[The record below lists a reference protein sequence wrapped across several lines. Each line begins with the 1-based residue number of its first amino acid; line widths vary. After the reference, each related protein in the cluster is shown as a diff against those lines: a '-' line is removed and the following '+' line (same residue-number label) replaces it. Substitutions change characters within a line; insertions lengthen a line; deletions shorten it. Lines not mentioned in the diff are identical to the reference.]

1 MSPATAPIPLLLVAD
16 SAETCERVASALLSA
31 PAFYRI
37 ERVTS
42 TDLAQGGPPTG
53 VPLALVDYNLR
64 SAKQAQVVQRLNA
77 AGIAAVAFVDPRDV
91 QALQEVVLAGAAALV
106 ATPFVDTQLWETVA
120 RALASGARPVPA
132 AALPPTRAPGHG
144 RQGIVV
150 AVYAPK
156 GGSGSSVLAA
166 NLAVSL
172 QDRAAHGAVLV
183 EMGEGAGSQAILLNL
198 RPERTLGDLLAR
210 FDPSDSE
217 LLNGV
222 LTTHSSGLRV
232 LLAPPSQGVR
242 VPADLLDEV
251 IETLQRTFDFVIV
264 DLHTS
269 ALSSTVT
276 TLRKAHAALVV
287 IVPEMTALHHGRLF
301 VDMVASTMP
310 DIHLNIILNRSTM
323 AAGVPPDA
331 IRRHLKMQIA
341 AEVPDDGPLVSASV
355 NRGVP
360 LVISHSRSAVARAIQ
375 KLAQDLAPAE
385 GGDVAHRLAG
395 LARTAGP
402 LARLGGRGRR

>member
-144 RQGIVV
+144 RHGIVV

-156 GGSGSSVLAA
+156 GGSGSSV
-166 NLAVSL
+166 
-172 QDRAAHGAVLV
+172 
-183 EMGEGAGSQAILLNL
+183 
-198 RPERTLGDLLAR
+198 
-210 FDPSDSE
+210 
-217 LLNGV
+217 
-222 LTTHSSGLRV
+222 
-232 LLAPPSQGVR
+232 
-242 VPADLLDEV
+242 
-251 IETLQRTFDFVIV
+251 
-264 DLHTS
+264 
-269 ALSSTVT
+269 
-276 TLRKAHAALVV
+276 
-287 IVPEMTALHHGRLF
+287 
-301 VDMVASTMP
+301 
-310 DIHLNIILNRSTM
+310 
-323 AAGVPPDA
+323 
-331 IRRHLKMQIA
+331 
-341 AEVPDDGPLVSASV
+341 
-355 NRGVP
+355 
-360 LVISHSRSAVARAIQ
+360 
-375 KLAQDLAPAE
+375 
-385 GGDVAHRLAG
+385 
-395 LARTAGP
+395 
-402 LARLGGRGRR
+402 